1 MLGSGE
7 SEKMFF
13 NWIIS
18 LPFLFMPDAVTA
30 KEIQFTDF
38 CLPLDLWISSN
49 SHPASFIAS
58 DGGILS
64 TCCGQNCS
72 YIILQTQ

>member
-18 LPFLFMPDAVTA
+18 LPFPFMPDAVTA
-30 KEIQFTDF
+30 K
-38 CLPLDLWISSN
+38 
-49 SHPASFIAS
+49 
-58 DGGILS
+58 
-64 TCCGQNCS
+64 
-72 YIILQTQ
+72 